1 MAIDLRQWLSVL
13 SACTLGWV
21 CGFIIY
27 ITVIY
32 GSAISAMDRHQQSNL
47 PATFPHQ
54 QLQPNKHGQ
63 PKGSVQQATFQH
75 AIVRIVTPLT
85 DPQPAKSNHMA
96 PQRTNYR
103 LQSSRSFY
111 L

>member
-27 ITVIY
+27 TTVIY
-32 GSAISAMDRHQQSNL
+32 GSAISAMDHHQHSNL

-54 QLQPNKHGQ
+54 QLQPYEHGQ
-63 PKGSVQQATFQH
+63 PKGSAQQATFQH
-75 AIVRIVTPLT
+75 AIVRIVTPLAAPT
-85 DPQPAKSNHMA
+85 PVKSNHMA
-96 PQRTNYR
+96 PQRTDYW